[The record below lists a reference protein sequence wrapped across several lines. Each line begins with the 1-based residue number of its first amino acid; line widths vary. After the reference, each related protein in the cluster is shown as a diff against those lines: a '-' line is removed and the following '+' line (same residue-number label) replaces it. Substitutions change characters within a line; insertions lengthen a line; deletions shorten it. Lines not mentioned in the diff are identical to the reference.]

1 MFFLSCNSIDEK
13 KSDEIIIGSVKYNYF
28 TNSTKQW
35 YTEFDHKKFIDF
47 KIVEKIKPYL
57 SKVSIKVFLGT
68 WCEDSKREIPILFE
82 ILKFCGYDMSK
93 VELIGLSREK
103 TSPSK
108 IEKNF
113 DIKRIPTI
121 IFLKNDNE
129 LNRIVEYPIESI
141 EKDILKILKS
151 EKYFNAYHNE

>member
-57 SKVSIKVFLGT
+57 SEVSIKVFLGT